1 MKTRTQILKNLVRTV
16 FGLFVFAIGVA
27 LEMQSNIGM
36 APWETLAVGVSKHL
50 PFSFGTVH
58 VSISLAIVLLD
69 LLMKEKIGWG
79 TVLDAL
85 LVGNFADLILKTGL
99 IPLQSHVWSGVL
111 LLVAGM
117 ILMAI
122 GQYFYMGAGL
132 GFGPRDTMMVGLGK
146 RFTKIPIGVVQTV
159 ILVAVFTVGW
169 LLGAPVG
176 IGTLIAVFGIGTVMQ
191 AVFQVLRFEPRNITQ
206 TGFIEAIQ
214 ILLKG
219 E

>member
-122 GQYFYMGAGL
+122 G
-132 GFGPRDTMMVGLGK
+132 
-146 RFTKIPIGVVQTV
+146 
-159 ILVAVFTVGW
+159 
-169 LLGAPVG
+169 
-176 IGTLIAVFGIGTVMQ
+176 
-191 AVFQVLRFEPRNITQ
+191 
-206 TGFIEAIQ
+206 
-214 ILLKG
+214 
-219 E
+219 